1 MYPDYTTQEKEIVDD
16 LLLFMDR
23 IGLRD
28 FSGISLP
35 GEDLCEAFQTT
46 KTVFYMD
53 ILDMKTT
60 YFDSLFELDINLDEY
75 IFFGGE

>member
-1 MYPDYTTQEKEIVDD
+1 M
-16 LLLFMDR
+16 FMDR
-23 IGLRD
+23 IGKTI
-28 FSGISLP
+28 GICQ
-35 GEDLCEAFQTT
+35 LCEAFQTT
-46 KTVFYMD
+46 NPVFYMD